1 VSLGRVSIA
10 FLTLSLAAACTS
22 SGESSSSAT
31 QGLHRAHPDADVVI
45 DSFTFLPAA
54 LRVSVG
60 EIVTWVNHDAT
71 QHTVTSGTRRRGAAG
86 AVKPGEFDHGLELDD
101 TFSFTFERA
110 GTFAYHCDV
119 HPRMRGR
126 IVVG

>member
-1 VSLGRVSIA
+1 VALLTVSIA
-10 FLTLSLAAACTS
+10 AACAS
-22 SGESSSSAT
+22 SGESSSSAPR
-31 QGLHRAHPDADVVI
+31 GLHRAHPDADVVI
-45 DSFTFLPAA
+45 DDFTFLPAT

-60 EIVTWVNHDAT
+60 ETVTWVNHDAT
-71 QHTVTSGTRRRGAAG
+71 QHTVTSGARRKGVAG

-110 GTFAYHCDV
+110 GNFAYHCDV